1 MLQELSKLFTQGVSG
16 CIAGILLILYL
27 LYAAGCTVKLWGWDL
42 RKHRLPNRIVFPFVF
57 ATHTALPVIAA
68 LSGQWGTILRVWGS
82 GLVLW
87 AFYVLM
93 RMLSFGALGRGDV
106 KLALALGGLIGY
118 FSWANLLWA
127 TLVTFIVGGLC
138 AVVLVLSRSVTRR
151 TRIAFGPLMLIGM
164 IAAVLVPSY
173 SFLSF

>member
-16 CIAGILLILYL
+16 WIAGILLILYL

-42 RKHRLPNRIVFPFVF
+42 RKHRLPNRIVFPFVV

-93 RMLSFGALGRGDV
+93 RMLSFGAH
-106 KLALALGGLIGY
+106 
-118 FSWANLLWA
+118 WLL
-127 TLVTFIVGGLC
+127 LVG
-138 AVVLVLSRSVTRR
+138 
-151 TRIAFGPLMLIGM
+151 
-164 IAAVLVPSY
+164 
-173 SFLSF
+173 

>member
-16 CIAGILLILYL
+16 WIAGILLILYL

-57 ATHTALPVIAA
+57 ATHTALPVVAA
-68 LSGQWGTILRVWGS
+68 LSGQWGTILRIWGS

-106 KLALALGGLIGY
+106 KLALALGGLIG
-118 FSWANLLWA
+118 
-127 TLVTFIVGGLC
+127 
-138 AVVLVLSRSVTRR
+138 R
-151 TRIAFGPLMLIGM
+151 
-164 IAAVLVPSY
+164 
-173 SFLSF
+173 

>member
-1 MLQELSKLFTQGVSG
+1 
-16 CIAGILLILYL
+16 
-27 LYAAGCTVKLWGWDL
+27 
-42 RKHRLPNRIVFPFVF
+42 
-57 ATHTALPVIAA
+57 
-68 LSGQWGTILRVWGS
+68 
-82 GLVLW
+82 
-87 AFYVLM
+87 M

-127 TLVTFIVGGLC
+127 TLVTFVVGGLC

-151 TRIAFGPLMLIGM
+151 TRIAFGPFMLIGM
-164 IAAVLVPSY
+164 MAAVLVPSY